1 MSNKLISCVI
11 SCYNEEKNIP
21 ILLNQIEKNNLN
33 KNFEFIIVNN
43 GSSDNSYLVLEEA
56 KEKFKDIIFININED
71 LGWGNGVMTGLKIA
85 SCDYV
90 GWTHGDLQY
99 DLNIL
104 NEVYDLLNDPQYPNE
119 NVLVK
124 GRRKKRSFSE
134 DFFTLTM
141 SFIASI
147 ILCKKLYDINSQPNF
162 FSRSILNLFENTPK
176 DLMLDLYLYYKV
188 STLKEKKILR
198 LAVTQKKRL
207 HGSSSWKKNFFSNY
221 YLSLKQL
228 IGIFKIRINN

>member
-1 MSNKLISCVI
+1 MNNKLISCVI

-33 KNFEFIIVNN
+33 KKFEFIIVNN
-43 GSSDNSYLVLEEA
+43 GSSDNSYMVLEEA

-104 NEVYDLLNDPQYPNE
+104 NEVYNLLNDPQYQNE
-119 NVLVK
+119 SVLVK

>member
-1 MSNKLISCVI
+1 MNNKLISCVI

-21 ILLNQIEKNNLN
+21 ILLDQIEKNNLN
-33 KNFEFIIVNN
+33 KKFEFIIVNN
-43 GSSDNSYLVLEEA
+43 GSSDNSYMVLEEA

-104 NEVYDLLNDPQYPNE
+104 NEVYNLLNDPQYQNE
-119 NVLVK
+119 SVLVK

>member
-104 NEVYDLLNDPQYPNE
+104 NEVYNLLNDPQYQNE

-162 FSRSILNLFENTPK
+162 FSRSILNLFKNTPK

>member
-104 NEVYDLLNDPQYPNE
+104 NEVYDLLNDPQYQNE

>member
-1 MSNKLISCVI
+1 MNNKLISCVI

-21 ILLNQIEKNNLN
+21 ILLDQIKKNNLN
-33 KNFEFIIVNN
+33 KKFEFIIVNN
-43 GSSDNSYLVLEEA
+43 GSSDNSYMVLEEA

-104 NEVYDLLNDPQYPNE
+104 NEVYNLLNDPQYQNE
-119 NVLVK
+119 SVLVK

-162 FSRSILNLFENTPK
+162 FSRSILNLFKNTPK

>member
-1 MSNKLISCVI
+1 MSNKLISCII

-43 GSSDNSYLVLEEA
+43 GSSDNSYMVFEKA

-99 DLNIL
+99 ELNIL
-104 NEVYDLLNDPQYPNE
+104 NEVYDLLNDPRYQNE
-119 NVLVK
+119 SVLVK

-162 FSRSILNLFENTPK
+162 FSRSILNLFENAPK

-228 IGIFKIRINN
+228 IGIIKIRINN

>member
-1 MSNKLISCVI
+1 MNNKLISCVI

-21 ILLNQIEKNNLN
+21 ILLDQIEKNNLN
-33 KNFEFIIVNN
+33 KKFEFIIVNN
-43 GSSDNSYLVLEEA
+43 GSSDNSYMVLEEA

-104 NEVYDLLNDPQYPNE
+104 NEVYNLLNDPQYQNE
-119 NVLVK
+119 SVLVK

-162 FSRSILNLFENTPK
+162 FSRSILNLFKNTPK

>member
-1 MSNKLISCVI
+1 MSNKLISCII

-21 ILLNQIEKNNLN
+21 ILLNQIKKNSLNEK
-33 KNFEFIIVNN
+33 FEFIIVNN

-56 KEKFKDIIFININED
+56 KEKFKDIIFINITEN
-71 LGWGNGVMTGLKIA
+71 LGWGNGVMSGLKIA
-85 SCDYV
+85 SCEYV

-99 DLNIL
+99 DLSIL
-104 NEVYDLLNDPQYPNE
+104 NEVYDLLIASQYQNE
-119 NVLVK
+119 SVLVK
-124 GRRKKRSFSE
+124 GHRKNRSFSE
-134 DFFTLTM
+134 DFFTSTM
-141 SFIASI
+141 SLIASI

-162 FSRSILNLFENTPK
+162 FSRNILNLIENAPK

-198 LAVTQKKRL
+198 LPVRQKKRL
-207 HGSSSWKKNFFSNY
+207 HGSSSWKKNFFSSY

-228 IGIFKIRINN
+228 IGIIKIRLNN

>member
-104 NEVYDLLNDPQYPNE
+104 NEVYNLLNDPQYQNE

-124 GRRKKRSFSE
+124 GRRKKK
-134 DFFTLTM
+134 
-141 SFIASI
+141 I
-147 ILCKKLYDINSQPNF
+147 IF
-162 FSRSILNLFENTPK
+162 
-176 DLMLDLYLYYKV
+176 
-188 STLKEKKILR
+188 
-198 LAVTQKKRL
+198 
-207 HGSSSWKKNFFSNY
+207 
-221 YLSLKQL
+221 
-228 IGIFKIRINN
+228 

>member
-1 MSNKLISCVI
+1 MNNRLISCVI

-21 ILLNQIEKNNLN
+21 ILLDQIEKNNLN

-43 GSSDNSYLVLEEA
+43 GSSDNSHMVLEEA

-104 NEVYDLLNDPQYPNE
+104 NEVYNLLNDPQYQNE
-119 NVLVK
+119 SVLVK
-124 GRRKKRSFSE
+124 GCRKKRSFSE

-162 FSRSILNLFENTPK
+162 FSRSILNLF
-176 DLMLDLYLYYKV
+176 
-188 STLKEKKILR
+188 
-198 LAVTQKKRL
+198 
-207 HGSSSWKKNFFSNY
+207 KN
-221 YLSLKQL
+221 
-228 IGIFKIRINN
+228 R